1 MEQLK
6 IEIQNRYKKLL
17 LNKKE
22 ASKELGISISTLDRL
37 RKTGYLKEKRIGGLI
52 VIGMSQLQNCYKF
65 LHRELTLKI
74 LLTMRNLDC
83 S

>member
-22 ASKELGISISTLDRL
+22 ASRELGISISTLDRL
-37 RKTGYLKEKRIGGLI
+37 RKSGYLREKRIGGGVFFTLDEI
-52 VIGMSQLQNCYKF
+52 VDFIGGAN
-65 LHRELTLKI
+65 
-74 LLTMRNLDC
+74 
-83 S
+83 

>member
-22 ASKELGISISTLDRL
+22 ASQELGISTSTLDRF
-37 RKTGYLKEKRIGGLI
+37 RESGYLREKRIGGGVFFTLDEI
-52 VIGMSQLQNCYKF
+52 VNFIGGAN
-65 LHRELTLKI
+65 
-74 LLTMRNLDC
+74 
-83 S
+83 

>member
-1 MEQLK
+1 MTIVEQLK

-37 RKTGYLKEKRIGGLI
+37 RKSGYLREKRIGGRVFFTLDEI
-52 VIGMSQLQNCYKF
+52 VDFIGGANWW
-65 LHRELTLKI
+65 
-74 LLTMRNLDC
+74 
-83 S
+83 

>member
-1 MEQLK
+1 MTIVEQLK
-6 IEIQNRYKKLL
+6 IEIQQRYKKLL

-37 RKTGYLKEKRIGGLI
+37 RKSGYLREKRIGGGVFFTLDEI
-52 VIGMSQLQNCYKF
+52 VDFIGGVKRSAKLG
-65 LHRELTLKI
+65 
-74 LLTMRNLDC
+74 

>member
-22 ASKELGISISTLDRL
+22 ASRELGISISTLDRL
-37 RKTGYLKEKRIGGLI
+37 RKSGYLREKRIGGGVFFTVDEI
-52 VIGMSQLQNCYKF
+52 VDFIGRAN
-65 LHRELTLKI
+65 
-74 LLTMRNLDC
+74 
-83 S
+83 

>member
-22 ASKELGISISTLDRL
+22 ASQELGISISTLDRL
-37 RKTGYLKEKRIGGLI
+37 RKSGYLREKRIGGGVFFALDEI
-52 VIGMSQLQNCYKF
+52 VNFIGGAN
-65 LHRELTLKI
+65 
-74 LLTMRNLDC
+74 
-83 S
+83 

>member
-22 ASKELGISISTLDRL
+22 ASQELGISISTLDRL
-37 RKTGYLKEKRIGGLI
+37 RKSGYLREKRIGGGVFFTLDEI
-52 VIGMSQLQNCYKF
+52 VDFIGGANWW
-65 LHRELTLKI
+65 
-74 LLTMRNLDC
+74 
-83 S
+83 

>member
-1 MEQLK
+1 MTIVEQLK

-37 RKTGYLKEKRIGGLI
+37 RKSGYLREKRIGGGVFFTLDEI
-52 VIGMSQLQNCYKF
+52 VDFIGGANWW
-65 LHRELTLKI
+65 
-74 LLTMRNLDC
+74 
-83 S
+83 

>member
-6 IEIQNRYKKLL
+6 TEIKNRHKKLL

-37 RKTGYLKEKRIGGLI
+37 RKSGYLREKRVGGGIFFTLDEIVNFIGGA
-52 VIGMSQLQNCYKF
+52 NWW
-65 LHRELTLKI
+65 
-74 LLTMRNLDC
+74 
-83 S
+83 

>member
-22 ASKELGISISTLDRL
+22 ASQELGISISTLDRL
-37 RKTGYLKEKRIGGLI
+37 RKSGYLREKRIGGGVFFTLDEI
-52 VIGMSQLQNCYKF
+52 VDFIGGANWWTK
-65 LHRELTLKI
+65 
-74 LLTMRNLDC
+74 
-83 S
+83 